1 MSNEGKINPGGV
13 DIEER
18 TDYATSVLASNPI
31 RSAKYEEFSVRHLRE
46 SLLAIVVT
54 GASVGLI
61 GCEEEIRTDP
71 EPILQAEESRSVEES
86 PSAEARASTG
96 ENTQGVNQSHPAM
109 ELDSSP
115 GPVADNSRCYV
126 CHVNFKDEV
135 LTKVHAQAAIG
146 CTRCHGD
153 SDGHRSDEDNITP
166 PDVMFPKVK
175 IKSFCTSCHDKNTLS
190 IPAHKSVIAEM
201 DPLKACC
208 TECHGEHRLNYRTR
222 KWDKTT
228 RNLIKDE
235 RVLRL
240 SDEML
245 ERR

>member
-1 MSNEGKINPGGV
+1 MSSKGTIDPGGV
-13 DIEER
+13 DTEER
-18 TDYATSVLASNPI
+18 TDYATSVLVSNPI
-31 RSAKYEEFSVRHLRE
+31 RRAKYKEFSVRHLRE

-71 EPILQAEESRSVEES
+71 EPVLQAEESRSVEES
-86 PSAEARASTG
+86 PLAETRASTA
-96 ENTQGVNQSHPAM
+96 ENTQGVNQSPPAV
-109 ELDSSP
+109 ELDSPP
-115 GPVADNSRCYV
+115 GPVADNGRCHV
-126 CHVNFKDEV
+126 CHLNFKDEA

-153 SDGHRSDEDNITP
+153 SDAHRSDEDNITP
-166 PDVMFPKVK
+166 PDVMFPKAK
-175 IKSFCTSCHDKNTLS
+175 INSFCTGCHAGDTLS
-190 IPAHKSVIAEM
+190 EPAHKSMKAEM

-222 KWDKTT
+222 KWDKIT
-228 RNLIKDE
+228 RDLIKDE

-240 SDEML
+240 SDDML
-245 ERR
+245 K